1 MREAAY
7 QDLLNFM
14 KKIDPQATK
23 DSVVKKINNLRS
35 SYRKELKKIKCSQKS
50 GMGTED
56 AYVPKLW
63 YFNELNF
70 LRDQEEAM
78 EGVSNL
84 DGSDQEELS
93 IDVTSEQNTCSPPTT
108 QVSSAQR
115 FAQQADNLSFSE
127 STPSGPSGAVTSK
140 PFKRAKP
147 LTPTDQLLV
156 TVGQRLKEVKKED
169 QFDLYGKHVAQKL
182 RLLIPEQRIF
192 AQKLM
197 NDALFEAELGSLHRN
212 ASINTG
218 FPLEYGPPSHSSDHS
233 FQSQISVQQHQ
244 TNSNYRSTSEEQ
256 QSFFDTL

>member
-1 MREAAY
+1 MSFWSRYCLLQFIEKYRGHGSIWKIKAKEYRNRDMREAAY
-7 QDLLNFM
+7 QDLLNFV
-14 KKIDPQATK
+14 KKVDPQAAK
-23 DSVVKKINNLRS
+23 DSVVKKNKQLTEFIQKRA
-35 SYRKELKKIKCSQKS
+35 EKIICSQKS

-93 IDVTSEQNTCSPPTT
+93 IDVTSEQNTCSPRTT

-147 LTPTDQLLV
+147 LTPTDQLNWKYNCNM
-156 TVGQRLKEVKKED
+156 G
-169 QFDLYGKHVAQKL
+169 KL
-182 RLLIPEQRIF
+182 RSIIYFQVKSLIAVPYCTIWLCITEYLFHRPYWRRI
-192 AQKLM
+192 LM
-197 NDALFEAELGSLHRN
+197 GNEMITF
-212 ASINTG
+212 T
-218 FPLEYGPPSHSSDHS
+218 
-233 FQSQISVQQHQ
+233 
-244 TNSNYRSTSEEQ
+244 
-256 QSFFDTL
+256 